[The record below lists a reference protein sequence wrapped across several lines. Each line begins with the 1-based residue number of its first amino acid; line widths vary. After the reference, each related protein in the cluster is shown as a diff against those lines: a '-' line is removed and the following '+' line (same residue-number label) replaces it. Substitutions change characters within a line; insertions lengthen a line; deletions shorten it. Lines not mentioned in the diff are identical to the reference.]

1 MKACVIAETSAAA
14 RALCAGARGMADE
27 VVLIAPGV
35 EALTGVA
42 DKAVHIDVPSGNAID
57 DAYASVNSV
66 VDAEAPGI
74 VLVEPTRSMK
84 VLAGRLAAH
93 MGTATITDVI
103 EFEGDLATTT
113 PAAARSTSLF
123 GRSFVPVTRRARAG
137 AAKGASSTASV
148 PEAEASSNTPAPTV

>member
-84 VLAGRLAAH
+84 VLAGRLAARS
-93 MGTATITDVI
+93 
-103 EFEGDLATTT
+103 EG
-113 PAAARSTSLF
+113 
-123 GRSFVPVTRRARAG
+123 VV
-137 AAKGASSTASV
+137 
-148 PEAEASSNTPAPTV
+148 

>member
-57 DAYASVNSV
+57 AAYASVNSV
-66 VDAEAPGI
+66 VDAEACLLYTSRCVKETGI
-74 VLVEPTRSMK
+74 SIRKHSK
-84 VLAGRLAAH
+84 
-93 MGTATITDVI
+93 
-103 EFEGDLATTT
+103 
-113 PAAARSTSLF
+113 
-123 GRSFVPVTRRARAG
+123 
-137 AAKGASSTASV
+137 
-148 PEAEASSNTPAPTV
+148 